1 MSIPIPIK
9 PIVYLHGEPTIRF
22 EKKEVEVMIH
32 HQELTLAI
40 VGKFSHGWPDIAF
53 LRNAIP
59 KQCGLKAEVRIGL
72 LCDRHVL
79 IRCTIGEDFD
89 TLMSRQ
95 TFEIKEK
102 TRPYLMRTFKWDA
115 SFNPAEESRFAYGW
129 ISFPGLSPHYYG
141 ETTLF
146 SLAAAVGSPIAIDAA
161 TLNKTRPSC
170 ARVKVEFDLLKSHPQ
185 HVVIQV
191 GEGDGITTE
200 SQRIR
205 YDFKPKYCTNCKLQG
220 HDVNGCWNLK
230 PELRPENFKA
240 VDGGK
245 EASAA
250 TIGKDGDEV
259 EEKEMEVGEKELGE
273 DASVDQP
280 GQIIVQKKELSPI
293 AIEAFFERVRTIS
306 EKKKKMFEKKE
317 VEVMIH
323 QQELNLA
330 VIGKFSHGW
339 PEIGLLRTLIPKQCG
354 LKAEVNIGLL
364 CDRHVLIRC
373 TIAEDYDTLMSRQT
387 FEIKEKNKPYLMR
400 TFKWDVTFN
409 PEEETRFAYGWISFP
424 GFPPHFHGES
434 SLFSMA
440 ASVGKPISIDSA
452 TRNKTRPS
460 SARVKVE
467 VDLLKVHP
475 KSVLIQVGEG
485 AEITSTQQRIR
496 YDFLPKYCT
505 NCKLQGHDSIGCWKL
520 NPELRPNKENP
531 AVARG
536 DFRPSNFPKLLT
548 NSGHSG
554 RDGYGVASSRGHPTP
569 RDHPPPVTYSNIVTN
584 THNVGGGNG
593 LAKNSLGRNPSPSIP
608 QKPISYLHG
617 EPTIRFTNQEVASM
631 VEQQDLKYAV
641 VGKFSHG
648 MPSIA
653 FLRTAIPKQCSLKA
667 EVNIGLLHNR
677 HVLIRCSIEEDYVTL
692 MSRPNF
698 WIKESSKSFLM
709 RTFKWDIGFTPEEE
723 TSMAVIWLSFPNL
736 PPNFYVPSI
745 LFSIASAVGR
755 PIAIDAA
762 TLNKTRPSC
771 ARVKVEADLL
781 QEHPQRYNIQIMNG
795 EEMETMSYKI
805 RYDFLPKY
813 CTTCMLQG
821 HDLQGCWKEHP
832 ELQPEKRNHG
842 EDSVVAAAKGKA
854 PNPTLPPTNPS
865 RQNPNPKPLPT
876 APNPPQEWTTV
887 THKRKKQNPQKQ
899 PLDLMENTTPATETT
914 PQVVSDVGNIA
925 SSSKQ
930 PILTQ
935 ILTEIGILPT
945 ETVIPASSA
954 VGNTAPP
961 PNQPISVETP
971 TGNPTGNRPILPE
984 SGPNPNTA
992 PINPNP
998 IPGLGN
1004 PSLNPP
1010 NPEPKTAAPATQ
1022 TTGNPVRNHPGN
1034 PPILPESPINP
1045 ISAAPNPNPKPGLG
1059 HNCPTLP
1066 NSGSDPTLNPTP
1078 QNPTPEITHP
1088 GNTPPPKKSTRIRRK
1103 FSFAAVKP

>member
-1 MSIPIPIK
+1 
-9 PIVYLHGEPTIRF
+9 
-22 EKKEVEVMIH
+22 
-32 HQELTLAI
+32 
-40 VGKFSHGWPDIAF
+40 
-53 LRNAIP
+53 
-59 KQCGLKAEVRIGL
+59 
-72 LCDRHVL
+72 
-79 IRCTIGEDFD
+79 
-89 TLMSRQ
+89 
-95 TFEIKEK
+95 
-102 TRPYLMRTFKWDA
+102 
-115 SFNPAEESRFAYGW
+115 
-129 ISFPGLSPHYYG
+129 
-141 ETTLF
+141 
-146 SLAAAVGSPIAIDAA
+146 
-161 TLNKTRPSC
+161 
-170 ARVKVEFDLLKSHPQ
+170 
-185 HVVIQV
+185 
-191 GEGDGITTE
+191 
-200 SQRIR
+200 
-205 YDFKPKYCTNCKLQG
+205 
-220 HDVNGCWNLK
+220 
-230 PELRPENFKA
+230 
-240 VDGGK
+240 
-245 EASAA
+245 
-250 TIGKDGDEV
+250 
-259 EEKEMEVGEKELGE
+259 
-273 DASVDQP
+273 
-280 GQIIVQKKELSPI
+280 
-293 AIEAFFERVRTIS
+293 
-306 EKKKKMFEKKE
+306 
-317 VEVMIH
+317 
-323 QQELNLA
+323 
-330 VIGKFSHGW
+330 
-339 PEIGLLRTLIPKQCG
+339 
-354 LKAEVNIGLL
+354 
-364 CDRHVLIRC
+364 
-373 TIAEDYDTLMSRQT
+373 
-387 FEIKEKNKPYLMR
+387 
-400 TFKWDVTFN
+400 
-409 PEEETRFAYGWISFP
+409 
-424 GFPPHFHGES
+424 
-434 SLFSMA
+434 
-440 ASVGKPISIDSA
+440 
-452 TRNKTRPS
+452 
-460 SARVKVE
+460 
-467 VDLLKVHP
+467 
-475 KSVLIQVGEG
+475 
-485 AEITSTQQRIR
+485 
-496 YDFLPKYCT
+496 
-505 NCKLQGHDSIGCWKL
+505 
-520 NPELRPNKENP
+520 
-531 AVARG
+531 
-536 DFRPSNFPKLLT
+536 
-548 NSGHSG
+548 
-554 RDGYGVASSRGHPTP
+554 
-569 RDHPPPVTYSNIVTN
+569 
-584 THNVGGGNG
+584 
-593 LAKNSLGRNPSPSIP
+593 
-608 QKPISYLHG
+608 
-617 EPTIRFTNQEVASM
+617 M

-842 EDSVVAAAKGKA
+842 EDSVVAAAKA
-854 PNPTLPPTNPS
+854 YSHPNPHRNWHS
-865 RQNPNPKPLPT
+865 
-876 APNPPQEWTTV
+876 
-887 THKRKKQNPQKQ
+887 
-899 PLDLMENTTPATETT
+899 
-914 PQVVSDVGNIA
+914 
-925 SSSKQ
+925 
-930 PILTQ
+930 
-935 ILTEIGILPT
+935 PT
-945 ETVIPASSA
+945 EMMIPASSA

-1088 GNTPPPKKSTRIRRK
+1088 GNTPPPEIHPESGANSALPPSNPNPTLTGNPNRETPNRNPTRKK
-1103 FSFAAVKP
+1103 P